1 MINDDGRIG
10 GRRKRSSAEMLELDE
25 QEEWDEW
32 ERLERE
38 YAKRIRGWAAVFQ
51 QSKGEM
57 RGGDQPFLVSLISIK
72 S

>member
-38 YAKRIRGWAAVFQ
+38 YAKRIRGWAAVFPA
-51 QSKGEM
+51 E
-57 RGGDQPFLVSLISIK
+57 
-72 S
+72 